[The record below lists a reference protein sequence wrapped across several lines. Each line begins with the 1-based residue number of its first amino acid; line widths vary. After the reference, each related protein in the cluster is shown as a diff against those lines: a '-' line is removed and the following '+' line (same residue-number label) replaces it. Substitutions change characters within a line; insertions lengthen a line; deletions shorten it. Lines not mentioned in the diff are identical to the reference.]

1 MSDSDVMLLTDR
13 AAISDVV
20 IRYARSL
27 DMQDWELCRSCFSDD
42 IEQDYSD
49 FRGEPPASIKADAF
63 VALRR
68 EVLTGIKTQHLSTN
82 HAVSVE
88 GDSAICISAMVIFRY
103 RRDGATDHE
112 FDTHGYYTHSLVRTP
127 EGWKIN
133 KVKQTVL
140 WSKGNPQIHGFH
152 RAKGS

>member
-1 MSDSDVMLLTDR
+1 MSDAALVLLIDR
-13 AAISDVV
+13 AAIGDVV

-27 DMQDWELCRSCFSDD
+27 DMQDWELCRSCFTDD

-49 FRGEPPASIKADAF
+49 FRGEPSSIVKAEAF

-68 EVLTGIKTQHLSTN
+68 RALTGIKTQHLSTN
-82 HAVSVE
+82 HAISVQ
-88 GDSAICISAMVIFRY
+88 GDTATCISAMVIFRC
-103 RRDGATDHE
+103 RPDGTTDNE

-152 RAKGS
+152 RSKNS